1 MTMIATATAV
11 RVRWLRPQ
19 ALEALLARLARETR
33 LVAPVEVEG
42 ELLFLPVEDASR
54 IAADYVNSL
63 VPPRDAFLRN
73 PDRLL
78 SYRIDQGRPVLDEAN
93 GSAAPEPER
102 VFFGVRSCDVAG
114 LGYLE
119 RFMSGAPFDRP
130 DTADAPFMRRRE
142 AAVVLS
148 VVCLKPGSTCMCVCC
163 KGGPSLDR
171 GFDWQLTRL
180 ESGWLVEIGSERG
193 ERFAARWGGSLED
206 PPAGALA
213 ERDRMMNEVLARF
226 GDHSLHRVPTMAAS
240 RMVSSGLLDEGF
252 WNIVGERC
260 FECGGCAF
268 VCPTCSCFNV
278 ADVNPVG
285 EAEFE
290 PPAAGFSPA
299 APGGIT
305 GEVRDGNW
313 ERLRVRD
320 CCMLA
325 GFVRQAGGGYPR
337 WTCGERCV
345 TRFFHKLSQQFHERM
360 GALGCTGCGRCVQ
373 VCLGEEGI
381 DRIAEA
387 MREVMVGQRDVGAR
401 YPRTAPALGI
411 PVPMGER

>member
-1 MTMIATATAV
+1 MIATTAV
-11 RVRWLRPQ
+11 ARVRWLAPE
-19 ALEALLARLARETR
+19 ALDALLARLARETR

-42 ELLFLPVEDASR
+42 ELLFLPVRDATR
-54 IAADYVNSL
+54 IAAGYVNSL

-78 SYRIDQGRPVLDEAN
+78 SYRIEHGHPVLDDGDAHPD
-93 GSAAPEPER
+93 AEPER

-114 LGYLE
+114 LAYLE

-142 AAVVLS
+142 AAVVVS
-148 VVCLKPGSTCMCVCC
+148 VVCLQPGATCMCVCC
-163 KGGPSLDR
+163 KGGPALERDY
-171 GFDWQLTRL
+171 DWQLTRL
-180 ESGWLVEIGSERG
+180 TAGWLVEIGSPRG
-193 ERFAARWGGSLED
+193 ERFAERWGQALE
-206 PPAGALA
+206 PAPAGALV
-213 ERDRMMNEVLARF
+213 ERDRVMQEVLARF
-226 GDHSLHRVPTMAAS
+226 GEHSAHRVPTMAAS
-240 RMVSSGLLDEGF
+240 RMVSAGLLDEAF

-278 ADVNPVG
+278 ADVNPAG

-290 PPAAGFSPA
+290 PPATGFSPA
-299 APGGIT
+299 VPGGIT
-305 GEVRDGNW
+305 GEVRDGRW
-313 ERLRVRD
+313 ERVRLRD

-345 TRFFHKLSQQFHERM
+345 TRFFHKLSQQFHARM

-387 MREVMVGQRDVGAR
+387 MREVMVGQRDAGAR

-411 PVPMGER
+411 PVPVGER

>member
-1 MTMIATATAV
+1 MAATVTA
-11 RVRWLRPQ
+11 RVLWLRPG
-19 ALEALLARLARETR
+19 ALEALLARLASETQ
-33 LVAPVEVEG
+33 LVAPVDVEG
-42 ELLFLPVEDASR
+42 EVLFLPVSDPSR
-54 IAADYVNSL
+54 ICRDYVNSL
-63 VPPRDAFLRN
+63 APPRDAFLRN

-78 SYRIDQGRPVLDEAN
+78 SYRIDGGVPALEDDPAHAR
-93 GSAAPEPER
+93 PEPER

-114 LGYLE
+114 LAYLE
-119 RFMSGAPFDRP
+119 RFLSGAPFDRP

-142 AAVVLS
+142 AATVLS
-148 VVCLKPGSTCMCVCC
+148 VVCQRPGETCMCVCC
-163 KGGPSLDR
+163 HGGPSLEKD
-171 GFDWQLTRL
+171 FDWQLTALDR
-180 ESGWLVEIGSERG
+180 GWLVEIGSERG
-193 ERFAARWGGSLED
+193 EHFAERWGAALE
-206 PPAGALA
+206 PPPPSAIE
-213 ERDRMMNEVLARF
+213 ERDRRIDEVIARF
-226 GDHSLHRVPTMAAS
+226 GEHSPHRVPTMAAS
-240 RMVSSGLLDEGF
+240 RMVSAGLLGEGV

-278 ADVNPVG
+278 ADVNPAG

-290 PPAAGFSPA
+290 SPAPGFSPA
-299 APGGIT
+299 VPGGIT
-305 GEVRDGNW
+305 DDIRDGNW
-313 ERLRVRD
+313 ERVRVRD

-345 TRFFHKLSQQFHERM
+345 TRFFHKLSQQFHARM

-387 MREVMVGQRDVGAR
+387 MREVMVGERDAGAR

-411 PVPMGER
+411 PVPLGER